1 MVTEDQVQR
10 AVDYL
15 RNTAEEYGKA
25 CGRLAYLDGNLR
37 RVKSLE
43 MLEAKGTLGERE
55 AQAYASQA
63 YKEALE
69 QLEEATA
76 TRETLRAMRD
86 AAQARFEQW
95 RSEGA
100 SRRQGA

>member
-15 RNTAEEYGKA
+15 RDTAEEYGKA

-43 MLEAKGTLGERE
+43 MLAAKGTLGERE

-86 AAQARFEQW
+86 AAQAKFEQW

-100 SRRQGA
+100 SRRQGP

>member
-37 RVKSLE
+37 RIKSLE

>member
-1 MVTEDQVQR
+1 MVTEAQADG
-10 AVDYL
+10 AVNYL
-15 RNTAEEYGKA
+15 RDTAEDYGKA

-37 RVKSLE
+37 RIKALE
-43 MLEAKGTLGERE
+43 MLTAKGSLGERE
-55 AQAYASQA
+55 AQAYASAA

-76 TRETLRAMRD
+76 QRETIRAMRD

-95 RSEGA
+95 RSENSARKHGV
-100 SRRQGA
+100 

>member
-15 RNTAEEYGKA
+15 RDTAEEYGKA

-86 AAQARFEQW
+86 AAQAKFEQW

-100 SRRQGA
+100 SRRQGP